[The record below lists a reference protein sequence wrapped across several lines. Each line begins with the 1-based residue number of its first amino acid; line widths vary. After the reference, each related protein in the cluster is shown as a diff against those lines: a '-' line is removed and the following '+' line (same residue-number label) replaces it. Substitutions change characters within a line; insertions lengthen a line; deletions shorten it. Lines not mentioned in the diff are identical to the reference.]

1 MVRIVNT
8 ILLIIAFL
16 LTLSGSGLANQEMEE
31 PVEAIQGSMSKR
43 LIEAKER
50 SLTKGRITESIRGE
64 AEDFDG
70 EQKLQEFIERADE
83 TGQSIWLMAQ
93 AQTWPLF
100 MYGITGGL
108 VLVISGII
116 LKWNA
121 LKRIGVSLGLVAC
134 IQLILINYAPEF
146 AVSIVSWVGKLF

>member
-31 PVEAIQGSMSKR
+31 PVEAIQGSVSKR

-50 SLTKGRITESIRGE
+50 SLTKGRITESIRDE

-100 MYGITGGL
+100 MYGITVGL